1 MRQGRAMAED
11 AIISLR
17 EPVVFLAAAG
27 IMVPLLQ
34 RLRLSPVLGLLAAGV
49 LLGPHGMA
57 RLAEHAPLLALVS
70 IAEWGAIAPL
80 GEVGVLFLMFSIGL
94 ELSFARLWAMRRL
107 VFGLG
112 GAQVLLSGGV
122 IGLIAWGFGN
132 SPAAAVVL
140 GACLAL
146 SSTAIVM
153 QVLIEQRRV
162 ATVLGRSAFAVL
174 LLQDLAVVPILF
186 VVGVL
191 GARVGEDALAVLLA
205 SFLAGGLVV
214 ATIWTVGR
222 RAVGALFRLVGGG
235 RRPELFMAVTLL
247 AALGAAWATAEAG
260 LSPAL
265 GAFLAGLLIAETEYR
280 HQVEADL
287 EPFRGLLLGMFFM
300 SVGMRIDPGAIAA
313 APVLLPATAVGLIVV
328 KAAIVFPLSLAFGLP
343 RPVAAE
349 AALLLGQAGEFAF
362 VVVALANRLGLVPE
376 ETAQFMLLVAALTMA
391 LTPVLATIGG
401 RVAAAMMAQ
410 GAEAP
415 EAPEEG
421 LSGHVIIAGF
431 GRVGEMLA
439 RVLEEEGARWL
450 ALDLDTAAVARH
462 RLAGR
467 PVFYADA
474 SRAEVLRRAG
484 ADRARALVLTMDN
497 AAAVQRA
504 LATARQGWPEL
515 AVVARARDPAHAARL
530 MELGAAR
537 AVPETVEAALALA
550 GGALAAIGVPDE
562 VVVEA
567 LARER
572 ARALPS

>member
-1 MRQGRAMAED
+1 MAVEETV
-11 AIISLR
+11 SLR
-17 EPVVFLAAAG
+17 EVVVFLAAAG
-27 IMVPLLQ
+27 TMVPLMQ
-34 RLRLSPVLGLLAAGV
+34 RFRISPVLGWLAAGL
-49 LLGPHGMA
+49 LLGPHGAA
-57 RLAEHAPLLALVS
+57 RLGDSVPLLAHVS
-70 IAEWGAIAPL
+70 IAEWSAIAPL
-80 GEVGVLFLMFSIGL
+80 SEIGVLFLMFSIGL
-94 ELSFARLWAMRRL
+94 ELSFARLWAMRRM

-112 GAQVLLSGGV
+112 SAQVLISGGV
-122 IGLIAWGFGN
+122 IGLVAWGFGN
-132 SPAAAVVL
+132 SPGAAVVL

-191 GARVGEDALAVLLA
+191 GARVGDDPLAVLVA
-205 SFLAGGLVV
+205 SVLAGALVV
-214 ATIWTVGR
+214 AAIWTVGR
-222 RAVGALFRLVGGG
+222 RLVGPLFRLVGGG

-287 EPFRGLLLGMFFM
+287 EPFKGLLLGMFFM
-300 SVGMRIDPGAIAA
+300 SVGMRIDPGAVAA
-313 APVLLPATAVGLIVV
+313 APVLLPASALALIAV
-328 KAAIVFPLSLAFGLP
+328 KAAIVFPLCLAFGLP

-362 VVVALANRLGLVPE
+362 VVVALSYRLGLVPE

-391 LTPVLATIGG
+391 ATPVLAAVGR
-401 RVAAAMMAQ
+401 RVAAAMTEHA
-410 GAEAP
+410 AEAP

-421 LSGHVIIAGF
+421 LAGHVIIAGF
-431 GRVGEMLA
+431 GRVGEMLG
-439 RVLEEEGARWL
+439 RILDEEGAPWI

-462 RLAGR
+462 RQEGR

-484 ADRARALVLTMDN
+484 AGGARALVLTMDSP
-497 AAAVQRA
+497 ASVQRA
-504 LATARQGWPEL
+504 LATARQGWPGL
-515 AVVARARDPAHAARL
+515 AVVSRARDSAHAARL
-530 MELGAAR
+530 AELGAAQ

-550 GGALAAIGVPDE
+550 SGTLAAIGVPDD
-562 VVVEA
+562 VAVEA

-572 ARALPS
+572 GRLGLD